1 MPVRSRQLLV
11 SLLALVTA
19 LGLALGLAAPVAA
32 AGPDPVPDRATSGDA
47 EAKAPAAQRDRAAK
61 SDGAGKT
68 ATSGTTAADAAAADD
83 PPDLSK
89 FQKVVLGQGT
99 GLGEVMELTVAP
111 DGRVFFITRAGDIS
125 MYDPA
130 DGSIEIVMNNPSLGV
145 WSGLEDGGLG
155 ITVDPAFADNGWI
168 YVYYAPLPASHNA
181 NRLSRLTVETD
192 ADGETFVDKQS
203 EKVIL
208 EVGTQRNVCCHSA
221 GSVQFGDGGV
231 LHLAT
236 GDNTSSSDNDGYSP
250 HDERT
255 GRSDYDAQKS
265 SANTNDLR
273 GKILRVIPRNDDAGD
288 VNPTAGDGISYD
300 IPESNL
306 FGEGGAYP
314 SALYPDADP
323 AKTRPEIYVMGL
335 RNPYRLGVDADTDAL
350 YWGEVGPDSRVN
362 SPNRGPRHFE
372 EFNRTEAAMNGG
384 WPYCGGEVGDD
395 LTKMD
400 FGGAYVDWD
409 FVANRYRTN
418 PDGTPKRFP
427 CNDPQEMAGVN
438 DSPNSSGLQTLPP
451 MTDAWIPY
459 SDVAPYKYP
468 AVQGATPTGGQVY
481 RQSQN
486 TAAKDTAFP
495 AHYEGSYFMT
505 EMSRGWIKEVR
516 MDAEGNIA
524 SINDFMSG
532 FVAPGDMEF
541 GPDGSMYVLE
551 YGTGFFS
558 GSPQTKLVR
567 IDYAINGSA
576 PVARASADVTEGSA
590 PLAVQ
595 FSSDG
600 TSDPDGDAVTYAWDL
615 DGDGQTDSTDA
626 SPSWTYDSAGDY
638 TVLLTVTDATGK
650 SATSQ
655 VVVNVGNTAPKVQI
669 ELPVDGGFYSSGD
682 DIPFVVDV
690 QDAEETV
697 DCSEVVVQE
706 GLGHDIHVHPNLSV
720 NGCEGT
726 IRTAASA
733 DHGPDANTYGVL
745 IATYRDGGANDGA
758 NASLQGS
765 DTVILQPKLRQ
776 AEHATNRQ
784 GVGYTGYDDKS
795 GTRPGGG
802 GLITGMGNG
811 DWVMFDPMSLAN
823 MTDVSI
829 RYSGGPQA
837 GATIQ
842 VRAGAANGPVV
853 ATVPLDGGT
862 QGQYFYKTVSAAIT
876 ARDAD
881 AGGRPLYFVYAGNGE
896 MNFDEFS
903 VEGKGVAGNTSPV
916 ITSATATPA
925 DGLAPLEV
933 AFAAEANDPDG
944 DDITYAWDFGV
955 EGTDDDTATTAA
967 ASWTYPEPGTYTAT
981 LTVEDETGKST
992 SRAVDV
998 TVRQP
1003 CATAPTPDEGYELLF
1018 DGTDVSGWKQ
1028 SGPGGFTVE
1037 NCELTSFGGLGL
1049 FWFSERTFD
1058 DYTVKLQFKLSD
1070 DGDNSGVFTRFPD
1083 PGNDPF
1089 VAVDNGHEIQIKE
1102 GQPNDEPQKTGSVY
1116 NFDREDARNAKP
1128 IGEWNDY
1135 EITVEGQTYTMTLNG
1150 QVVNEYTSDGT
1161 RGTGGYIGLQNHGNA
1176 DKVSFRNIQVRELE
1190 VQEPF
1195 VNTLTAD
1202 PVRGGAPLEVDFT
1215 AEGVDRQDD
1224 AITYDW
1230 DFGDGSDP
1238 VTGAAGT
1245 VSHTYTEGGTFAA
1258 EVTPVDADGNRGPTR
1273 TTEEITVLVDPVATA
1288 TATPRCGVLP
1298 LDVDFDASA
1307 TDPQDQALTWTWDF
1321 GVDGTDDDTSTEKS
1335 PTWTYTA
1342 AGEYTA
1348 TVTATDPDGN
1358 TGTSSVRI
1366 EVLADGECR
1375 PVADLSELFNNDG
1388 ISTDA
1393 NPGDGNFDGGG
1404 WTFAAEL
1411 LPQAVQQNGGPV
1423 RINGVDY
1430 DMGSPAD
1437 GQLNNVESDGQVIPL
1452 PTGTYDEL
1460 SILATAHNGDV
1471 QKEATLAYNDGSTVQ
1486 VPLRFTDWAVTPK
1499 FGEEIAIDMPYRHNG
1514 GGDTSPRVMIFT
1526 QRIPLEAGKQPDT
1539 LTLPVD
1545 PKLHVFGVSGVR
1557 SEEPAPPCEQPER
1570 SDEFNDSELLDNCHW
1585 TVRRP
1590 DETAYDVSDG
1600 ALHLTA
1606 RPGEY
1611 NDTANVIT
1619 QDAPDG
1625 AWTATTKLTW
1635 DPAEAGQQAGLVV
1648 AGSGGSGF
1656 AKLTFVDKGD
1666 NNEWIEF
1673 LKSSS
1678 PSNNDF
1684 EFSGN
1689 WNTGG
1694 GSFDGPFLPGD
1705 FPSTFW
1711 LRFTSDGSQLRGWY
1725 STDGEE
1731 FTQVG
1736 DPRTLAG
1743 ITNPR
1748 VGVMALKGGAPGD
1761 PVADFDFFRW
1771 SGVQQG
1777 EAPSVTASAE
1787 PTSGTAPLDVEF
1799 SAEGTDPEDGAL
1811 TYAWDFGVGGT
1822 QDDTA
1827 DTADASWTYTE
1838 PGTYTATVTVTDP
1851 EGQTGEDTVEVVVEE
1866 PAEGRTWVV
1875 DAVDSAT
1882 NNQWVSE
1889 DNGTSTVTVEVGDT
1903 VEWQFDRATMGHD
1916 LTSLDSAD
1924 TWDPALQEYRDAGGA
1939 PIRYTFTKPGTYEY
1953 WCSIHGATMRGTVVV
1968 EEPAADNQPP
1978 TAQPYVSPRTGPAP
1992 LYVHFEA
1999 RASDPDGDALTY
2011 LWDFGQG
2018 DGPSDQSTSSHAHVT
2033 YAEPGRYTA
2042 TLTVSDGKGGTYE
2055 DEFEIAVTGEAPRVS
2070 IEATPTSGPAPLP
2083 VAFEISAIDDQGG
2096 PLSYTWDFGDGTTYT
2111 GPKPPLNHVYTASG
2125 SYAATLTVTDPDG
2138 NKGSDSVEISV
2149 DALPEIEATATPDT
2163 GDAPLDVDFSTVV
2176 TTAGELSAFA
2186 DGTATYPDLTGT
2198 ASMVRSRDTTVTT
2211 LDVTGLKPNAAHMV
2225 HVHEQSCSNGNGGAH
2240 FRFDTDLPFSE
2251 ENEIWL
2257 PFTSKADGT
2266 SGEVVVTS
2274 DQRAGSK
2281 AMAIVIH
2288 DPDNPAKRIG
2298 CVDLDPSI
2306 DGLTYAW
2313 DFGDGEQGEG
2323 ADATHTYTEP
2333 GTYEATVTV
2342 SMQGGTDEV
2351 TDTVEVVVTGDDPVD
2366 PTDPV
2371 ASTVTATA
2379 TPSEVTVGDT
2389 TKVSVDVKAEGT
2401 TPTGEVTL
2409 TGGGKSYGPTSL
2421 EGGTATFTVGPFTEP
2436 GTVTFTAAYAG
2447 SDEVAAGEGKATV
2460 TVKAKPAPGDTS
2472 APETTITDG
2481 PKGQGRGPAA
2491 TFTFTSSEPGSTFE
2505 CSLDGGAWA
2514 ACSSPATFTKL
2525 GQGEHEL
2532 RVRATDKAGN
2542 TDASPAALTWTV
2554 DRGKPTVKVLTGP
2567 QATKDRTPTV
2577 RARLSDRYDDL
2588 RARDVKVRFGD
2599 RAAAKVRVNR
2609 KGVMVA
2615 TAKPLAPGRH
2625 RVVLT
2630 VRDEAGN
2637 KSTVRFWITVS
2648 R

>member
-1 MPVRSRQLLV
+1 MHLRSRQLPV
-11 SLLALVTA
+11 SLLALLTGLA
-19 LGLALGLAAPVAA
+19 LALGLLAPVAA
-32 AGPDPVPDRATSGDA
+32 AVPDPV
-47 EAKAPAAQRDRAAK
+47 APRAA
-61 SDGAGKT
+61 SGAGADQEGEADTEAGRTRKK
-68 ATSGTTAADAAAADD
+68 ADQKAGTTAAADE
-83 PPDLSK
+83 PDLSK

-130 DGSIEIVMNNPSLGV
+130 DGSIEIVMNNPALGV

-155 ITVDPAFADNGWI
+155 ITLDPDFPDNGWV
-168 YVYYAPLPASHNA
+168 YVYYAPLPADHDA

-192 ADGETFVDKQS
+192 ADGETSIAKDS

-221 GSVQFGDGGV
+221 GSLQFGDNGV

-250 HDERT
+250 HDERP

-273 GKILRVIPRNDDAGD
+273 GKILRVIPRADDAGD
-288 VNPTAGDGISYD
+288 VDPTPGDGISYD
-300 IPESNL
+300 IPAGNL

-314 SALYPDADP
+314 SAQYPDADP
-323 AKTRPEIYVMGL
+323 ERTRPEIYVMGL
-335 RNPYRLGVDADTDAL
+335 RNPYRLGVDADTDVL

-372 EFNRTEAAMNGG
+372 EFNRTDVAMNGG

-418 PDGTPKRFP
+418 PDGSPKRFP
-427 CNDPQEMAGVN
+427 CNDPDEMAGVN
-438 DSPNSSGLQTLPP
+438 DSPNSTGLQTLPP

-495 AHYEGSYFMT
+495 AHYEGSYFMS

-516 MDAEGNIA
+516 MDEAGNIT

-532 FVAPGDMEF
+532 FVAPGDLEF

-567 IDYAINGSA
+567 IDYAVNGSA
-576 PVARASADVTEGSA
+576 PVAKAAADVTEGDA
-590 PLAVQ
+590 PLSVRFTSA
-595 FSSDG
+595 G
-600 TSDPDGDAVTYAWDL
+600 TSDPDGDDVTYAWDL
-615 DGDGQTDSTDA
+615 DGDGETDSTEADL
-626 SPSWTYDSAGDY
+626 SWTYDTAGDY
-638 TVLLTVTDATGK
+638 TVVLTVTDATGK
-650 SATSQ
+650 SATAQ
-655 VVVNVGNTAPKVQI
+655 VTVNVGNTAPTVEI
-669 ELPVDGGFYSSGD
+669 ELPADGGFYASGD

-690 QDAEETV
+690 QDAEEEV

-706 GLGHDIHVHPNLSV
+706 GLGHDAHVHPNLSV

-758 NASLQGS
+758 NAPLQGS

-811 DWVMFDPMSLAN
+811 DWVMFDPMSLVN

-837 GATIQ
+837 GATVQ
-842 VRAGAANGPVV
+842 VRAGAADGPVV

-862 QGQYFYKTVSAAIT
+862 QGQYFYKTVSAPIT

-881 AGGRPLYFVYAGNGE
+881 PGGRPLFFVYSGGGE
-896 MNFDEFS
+896 MNFDELE
-903 VEGKGVAGNTSPV
+903 VEGKGIAGNTSPV
-916 ITSATATPA
+916 ITSATASPA

-933 AFAAEANDPDG
+933 DFAAEANDPDG
-944 DDITYAWDFGV
+944 DDITYAWDFGI
-955 EGTDDDTATTAA
+955 EGTDDDTASTAT

-981 LTVEDETGKST
+981 LTVEDSTGKST
-992 SRAVDV
+992 SEAVEV

-1018 DGTDVSGWKQ
+1018 DGTDLGAWEQ
-1028 SGPGGFTVE
+1028 SGPGGFSVE
-1037 NCELTSFGGLGL
+1037 NCAITSFGGLGL
-1049 FWFSERTFD
+1049 LWFSERTFE
-1058 DYTVKLQFKLSD
+1058 DYTLKLQFKLSD

-1083 PGNDPF
+1083 PGDDPF
-1089 VAVDNGHEIQIKE
+1089 VAVDEGHEIQIKE
-1102 GQPNDEPQKTGSVY
+1102 GQPGDEPQKTGSVY
-1116 NFDREDARNAKP
+1116 NFDREDARNANP
-1128 IGEWNDY
+1128 VGEWNDY
-1135 EITVEGQTYTMTLNG
+1135 EITVTGQTYTMTLNG
-1150 QVVNEYTSDGT
+1150 EVVNEYTSDGS
-1161 RGTGGYIGLQNHGNA
+1161 RGIDGYVGLQNHGDA
-1176 DKVSFRNIQVRELE
+1176 DAVTFRNIQVKELD
-1190 VQEPF
+1190 VAEPF

-1202 PVRGGAPLEVDFT
+1202 PVRGGAPLTVDFV
-1215 AEGVDRQDD
+1215 AEGVDRQGDE
-1224 AITYDW
+1224 ITYEW

-1238 VTGAAGT
+1238 VTGGAE
-1245 VSHTYTEGGTFAA
+1245 VSHTYTDGGTFTAT
-1258 EVTPVDADGNRGPTR
+1258 VTPVDADGNRGLTR
-1273 TTEEITVLVDPVATA
+1273 ETEEITVLVDPVVTA
-1288 TATPRCGVLP
+1288 SATPRCGVLP
-1298 LDVDFDASA
+1298 LEVAFDGSA
-1307 TDPQDQALTWTWDF
+1307 TEPQDQAVTWAWDF
-1321 GVDGTDDDTSTEKS
+1321 GVDGTDTDTSTEQS
-1335 PTWTYTA
+1335 PTFTYTE

-1348 TVTATDPDGN
+1348 TLTATDPDGN
-1358 TGTSSVRI
+1358 TGTSSVRV

-1411 LPQAVQQNGGPV
+1411 LPPAVQENGGPV
-1423 RINGVDY
+1423 TLDEVDY
-1430 DMGSPAD
+1430 DFGSPAE
-1437 GQLNNVESDGQVIPL
+1437 GQLNNVEADGQVITL

-1460 SILATAHNGDV
+1460 SVLATAHNGDV
-1471 QKEATLAYNDGSTVQ
+1471 QEDATIAYNDGTTAQ

-1526 QRIPLEAGKQPDT
+1526 QRVALEAGKQPDT
-1539 LTLPVD
+1539 LTLPAN
-1545 PKLHVFGVSGVR
+1545 PKLHVFAVSGVR
-1557 SEEPAPPCEQPER
+1557 AEDPAPPCDQPER
-1570 SDEFNDSELLDNCHW
+1570 SDEFDDTELLDNCHW

-1611 NDTANVIT
+1611 NDTANIIT

-1625 AWTATTKLTW
+1625 TWTATTKVTW
-1635 DPAEAGQQAGLVV
+1635 DPTEQGQQAGLVV

-1656 AKLTFVDKGD
+1656 AKLTFVDKGSD
-1666 NNEWIEF
+1666 NEWIEF

-1678 PSNNDF
+1678 PSNDDF
-1684 EFSGN
+1684 DFSGN

-1705 FPSTFW
+1705 FPTTFW
-1711 LRFTSDGSQLRGWY
+1711 LRFSSDGTDLRGSY

-1731 FTQVG
+1731 FTAVG
-1736 DPRTLAG
+1736 DARTLAG

-1748 VGVMALKGGAPGD
+1748 VGVMALKGGAGGS

-1771 SGVQQG
+1771 SGGQQG
-1777 EAPSVTASAE
+1777 EAPTVTATAD
-1787 PTSGTAPLDVEF
+1787 PATGTAPLDVDF
-1799 SAEGTDPEDGAL
+1799 SAEGTDPEGGELD
-1811 TYAWDFGVGGT
+1811 YAWDFGVGGT

-1827 DTADASWTYTE
+1827 DTAGASWTYTR

-1851 EGQTGEDTVEVVVEE
+1851 DGQTGEDTVEVVVDE
-1866 PAEGRTWVV
+1866 PAEARTWVV

-1882 NNQWVSE
+1882 DNQWVSE
-1889 DNGTSTVTVEVGDT
+1889 DNGTSTVTIQVGDT
-1903 VEWQFDRATMGHD
+1903 VEWQFDQATMGHD
-1916 LTSLDSAD
+1916 LTSLDTSD
-1924 TWDPALQEYRDAGGA
+1924 PWDPVLQEYRSPGGE
-1939 PIRYTFTKPGTYEY
+1939 PVRYTFTEPGTYEY

-1968 EEPAADNQPP
+1968 EEPAEENQPP
-1978 TAQPYVSPRTGPAP
+1978 TAEPLVSPREGSAP

-1999 RASDPDGDALTY
+1999 RASDPDGDQLTY
-2011 LWDFGQG
+2011 AWDFGQSELPA
-2018 DGPSDQSTSSHAHVT
+2018 DESSEAHAHVT
-2033 YAEPGRYTA
+2033 YADPGTYTA
-2042 TLTVSDGKGGTYE
+2042 TLEVSDGRGGVYE
-2055 DEFEIAVTGEAPRVS
+2055 DEFEIVVTGAAPRV
-2070 IEATPTSGPAPLP
+2070 EATATPTSGRAPL
-2083 VAFEISAIDDQGG
+2083 VVTFAGTAEDDQGG
-2096 PLSYTWDFGDGTTYT
+2096 ALTYQWDFGDGTTSAA
-2111 GPKPPLNHVYTASG
+2111 GPKPAASHTYTEPGTFRAV
-2125 SYAATLTVTDPDG
+2125 LTATDPDG
-2138 NKGSDSVEISV
+2138 NTGTDTVTIDVE
-2149 DALPEIEATATPDT
+2149 ALPEIEATATPAT
-2163 GDAPLDVDFSTVV
+2163 GKAPLEVAFSTEV

-2186 DGTATYPDLTGT
+2186 DGTSTYPDAAGT
-2198 ASMVRSRDTTVTT
+2198 ASMVRSRGTTVTT
-2211 LDVTGLKPNAAHMV
+2211 LDVAGLKPDAAHMV
-2225 HVHEQSCSNGNGGAH
+2225 HVHEQSCADGNGGAH
-2240 FRFDTDLPFSE
+2240 FRFDTDLPFAE
-2251 ENEIWL
+2251 DNEIWL
-2257 PFTSKADGT
+2257 PFTTDAEGA

-2274 DQRAGSK
+2274 DQRAGAK
-2281 AMAIVIH
+2281 AVAIVIH
-2288 DPDNPAKRIG
+2288 DPDNPAKRIA
-2298 CVDLDPSI
+2298 CVDLDPST

-2313 DFGDGEQGEG
+2313 DLGDGTSAEG
-2323 ADATHTYTEP
+2323 PDATHTYTAP
-2333 GTYEATVTV
+2333 GTYTATVTV
-2342 SMQGGTDEV
+2342 GSADGTDEV
-2351 TDTVEVVVTGDDPVD
+2351 TDSVEVVVTGD
-2366 PTDPV
+2366 PTDP
-2371 ASTVTATA
+2371 
-2379 TPSEVTVGDT
+2379 PGPGDT
-2389 TKVSVDVKAEGT
+2389 TPPD
-2401 TPTGEVTL
+2401 
-2409 TGGGKSYGPTSL
+2409 
-2421 EGGTATFTVGPFTEP
+2421 
-2436 GTVTFTAAYAG
+2436 
-2447 SDEVAAGEGKATV
+2447 
-2460 TVKAKPAPGDTS
+2460 
-2472 APETTITDG
+2472 TTITDG
-2481 PKGQGRGPAA
+2481 PMGQARGPAA
-2491 TFTFTSSEPGSTFE
+2491 TFTFASSEPGSTFE
-2505 CSLDGGAWA
+2505 CSLDGAAWA
-2514 ACSSPATFTKL
+2514 SCSSPATFTRL
-2525 GQGEHEL
+2525 AQGQHEL
-2532 RVRATDKAGN
+2532 EVRARDAAGN
-2542 TDASPAALTWTV
+2542 TDASPAVRSWTV
-2554 DRGKPTVKVLTGP
+2554 DRGRPTVRVLSGSGTTP
-2567 QATKDRTPTV
+2567 DRTPTV
-2577 RARLSDRYDDL
+2577 RARIGDRYDRL
-2588 RARDVKVRFGD
+2588 RTRDVTVRIGGKD
-2599 RAAAKVRVNR
+2599 AAKVRLTR
-2609 KGVMVA
+2609 KGLLVA
-2615 TAKPLAPGRH
+2615 TSKQLAPGRH
-2625 RVVLT
+2625 RVVVK

-2637 KSTVRFWITVS
+2637 RRTVRWWIRIT